1 MLEKVTKEQRIF
13 IVEQYFKNNED
24 FSNKI
29 IFSDETHFYHELVN
43 RQNCCIWDLE
53 NSWIFNYIA
62 ENLII
67 VKKFTSMYHF
77 MLCEFWTGSIIES
90 FFFENAADRI
100 IVNGIRYRDMIIQ
113 FLCLNYIIYI
123 YNLYK
128 FIFI

>member
-100 IVNGIRYRDMIIQ
+100 MIVNGARYRDMIIQ
-113 FLCLNYIIYI
+113 FFMPKLYNI